1 MFSTDDTESPFVLD
15 INQNTQQGGFNGGLG
30 SSTTGVDFFP
40 SSFGAEQAQ
49 GQGSAGAFSSQVPQQ
64 AQLSGNISPAA
75 SSGGW
80 FGGSSSSSSSS
91 SASAG
96 VPGELPEGYYP
107 QDPENEPPLMVE
119 LGIDPARI
127 LNKTLNSINPFKGA
141 AALEESAHFREDPD
155 LAGPLI
161 YFVLFGVVL
170 LLSGK
175 LHFGYIYGMA
185 LLSST
190 FMWVLVNLMNKTD
203 VAFSPVMS
211 ILGYSMLPI
220 LILATFT
227 IFIPSS
233 WLAIRFCLAMV
244 AIFVCT
250 FSSSGIFVN
259 VFGMVDQRALVAYPI
274 AIIYTCFSLLTIF

>member
-1 MFSTDDTESPFVLD
+1 MFSTDDTEAPFVVD
-15 INQNTQQGGFNGGLG
+15 INQQPQQQFYGNNLS
-30 SSTTGVDFFP
+30 SSTADVDFFP
-40 SSFGAEQAQ
+40 SSFGEDPAQ
-49 GQGSAGAFSSQVPQQ
+49 PQGFAPDGYSAQVPQQ
-64 AQLSGNISPAA
+64 AQLSGNIQAASP

-80 FGGSSSSSSSS
+80 FGGSGSSS
-91 SASAG
+91 SASG
-96 VPGELPEGYYP
+96 NNGQLPEGYYP
-107 QDPENEPPLMVE
+107 QDPDNEPPLMVE
-119 LGIDPARI
+119 LGIDPSRI
-127 LNKTLNSINPFKGA
+127 LSKTINSINPFKSA
-141 AALEESAHFREDPD
+141 AGMEEAAHFRDDPD

-161 YFVLFGVVL
+161 YFILFGVVL

-175 LHFGYIYGMA
+175 MQFGYIYGLA
-185 LLSST
+185 LISST

-220 LILATFT
+220 LVLATFT

-233 WLAIRFCLAMV
+233 WLTFRFLLAVIAIS
-244 AIFVCT
+244 VCT

>member
-1 MFSTDDTESPFVLD
+1 MFSTDDTETPFVLD
-15 INQNTQQGGFNGGLG
+15 INQQPQQQFYGGNSGLA
-30 SSTTGVDFFP
+30 SSTSDIDFFP
-40 SSFGAEQAQ
+40 SSFGEEQGQAQ
-49 GQGSAGAFSSQVPQQ
+49 GFAGDGYSVQIPQQ
-64 AQLSGNISPAA
+64 AQLSGNIQPAA
-75 SSGGW
+75 PSSGGGW
-80 FGGSSSSSSSS
+80 FGGSGGS
-91 SASAG
+91 SANNG
-96 VPGELPEGYYP
+96 QLPEGYYP

-127 LNKTLNSINPFKGA
+127 LGKTLNSINPFKSA
-141 AALEESAHFREDPD
+141 AAMEESAHFRDDPD

-161 YFVLFGVVL
+161 YFILFGIVL

-175 LHFGYIYGMA
+175 MQFGYIYGLA
-185 LLSST
+185 LISST

-233 WLAIRFCLAMV
+233 WITFRFLLALV

-259 VFGMVDQRALVAYPI
+259 VFNMVDQRALVAYPI
-274 AIIYTCFSLLTIF
+274 GIIYTCFSLLTIF